1 MAHINLL
8 PWREKQRKAMQFE
21 FLVMLGLAVLVTG
34 ITMGSVH
41 FYHVDRTTYQEKRI
55 AYIENSIRQ
64 LDKQIAQI
72 KRIEKTRE
80 NLRKRIEKVRD
91 LERNRAEIVHL
102 FDEISKRLPAG
113 VYLTAVQQKNKA
125 ITIRGVSNDNND
137 ISTYITNLASSEWL
151 EGLDL
156 DVVKHIGKGAKGARR
171 KKRVGEFV
179 VTAVQKSPKD
189 EHQKLEVGRR

>member
-8 PWREKQRKAMQFE
+8 PWREKKRKAMQFE

-41 FYHVDRTTYQEKRI
+41 FYHVDRTTYQKKRI

-113 VYLTAVQQKNKA
+113 VYLTAVKQKDKG
-125 ITIRGVSNDNND
+125 ITLRGVSNDNND
-137 ISTYITNLASSEWL
+137 ISTYITNLASSDWL

-156 DVVKHIGKGAKGARR
+156 DVVKHIGKGAQR

-189 EHQKLEVGRR
+189 EHQKVEVGRR